1 MYKVYIDGEL
11 LHMPGQS
18 GNVVANPV
26 LTEEQGK
33 AGSFTCV
40 VPVTNS
46 RYENIKKLRSRI
58 TVYSDNERLWRGRVL
73 DQKMD
78 WNNSKEILAEGD
90 LGLLN
95 DSVIPPHTSF
105 DESKNRDMTLPE
117 YLSFLIGIHN
127 SQVDNFKK
135 FELGSVT
142 VKYQTTD
149 DTIPEREE
157 SGYRKTRE
165 IIEDLVK
172 EYGGFLVTEPK
183 TADNSSLTVLSL
195 VKELSI
201 SNTQKIEFG
210 KNLMTLERAL
220 SGADIY
226 SVLIPTGKADSTGEP
241 LTIEEATSSGGK
253 KEIADAE
260 LVSQFGRIIETKDFP
275 EIDDENELY
284 QKGLETLEDLKK
296 NLYKITLT
304 AMDLSLINK
313 DITTFIVG
321 EKVRIISE
329 PHGIDENLPITNL
342 RLDLEKPENSEITVG
357 GEIRRIT
364 ESISKP
370 AKDVLAKK
378 TLLKITRERAT
389 NYSKTEPPIDGWKEV

>member
-1 MYKVYIDGEL
+1 MYKVFIDGKP
-11 LHMPGQS
+11 LHVPGQPR
-18 GNVVANPV
+18 NVVANPI

-40 VPVTNS
+40 VPVTNTQ
-46 RYENIKKLRSRI
+46 YENIKKLRSRI
-58 TVYSDNERLWRGRVL
+58 TVYSDNKRLWRGRVL

-95 DSVIPPHTSF
+95 DSIIPPHNSF
-105 DESKNRDMTLPE
+105 SESENRDMTLPE

-127 SQVDNFKK
+127 SQVEDFKK

-172 EYGGFLVTEPK
+172 EYEGFLVAQPK
-183 TADNSSLTVLSL
+183 TADDSSPTVLGL
-195 VKELSI
+195 VKELDT
-201 SNTQKIEFG
+201 SNSQKIEFG

-226 SVLIPTGKADSTGEP
+226 SVLIPTGKADSTGDP
-241 LTIEEATSSGGK
+241 LTIEEAASSGGK
-253 KEIADAE
+253 NEIADAA
-260 LVSQFGRIIETKDFP
+260 LVAQFGRIVETKDFP

-284 QKGLETLEDLKK
+284 QKGLETLEKIKK

-304 AMDLSLINK
+304 AVDLSLVNK
-313 DITTFIVG
+313 DITTFAVG
-321 EKVRIISE
+321 EKVRIISA

-357 GEIRRIT
+357 GETRRIT
-364 ESISKP
+364 ESVNESVKN
-370 AKDVLAKK
+370 VLSRK

-389 NYSKTEPPIDGWKEV
+389 NYSKTEPPTDGWKEV